1 MGEFGFSMR
10 RWKTG
15 CALIAAILALSLLAG
30 CASTEGLKKVPQG
43 VRPESMNMDEIEP
56 QFPSDTSIEN
66 QMMSLAAEI
75 RSAGTMEE
83 QKEKYD
89 EFLHDA
95 YIYIV
100 GPYNYTAYLAADG
113 RSISTYYDAL
123 IGHMS
128 KFLGEWEPAAYMAIE
143 EATWGAQLRA
153 QYETR
158 MCTPESI
165 RNTYPVSD
173 ETGQSMVQ
181 ETYDARDAY
190 AEVISGEGSAVEEGL
205 DLEAALDDLFT
216 SRETLAEYMG
226 YDSYLDFV
234 VERRDRMPYSLESL
248 QTLSSLVLENLV
260 PAVQAASA
268 PAPEALSPE
277 AWQEALLAL
286 SARFPAYEEDLRY
299 VVSNGVYAVEAA
311 EEGTSRHFAY
321 SLYQYDVS
329 AGKAVLAG
337 QADDALHVLKGLGLC
352 ARDMALPEEEWSISA
367 LTLYDQVQE
376 SAFAGAALAEL
387 DAVYGEAGEA
397 AGAGLALQMAK
408 DVCRAAMEL
417 NCLCALYEDP
427 VMSQADREA
436 LYSGLCAQYGVEG
449 SDYLRASED
458 VLMGSLDCAGEMLGG
473 LYGLQLYALAQEDA
487 SAAQAVLSATLTA
500 YNSNNPIAAGYAAG
514 LANPYSA
521 EGIAAIG
528 QMLR

>member
-75 RSAGTMEE
+75 RSAGTVEE

-181 ETYDARDAY
+181 DTYDARDAY
-190 AEVISGEGSAVEEGL
+190 AEVLSGEGSAVEEGL

-286 SARFPAYEEDLRY
+286 SARFPA
-299 VVSNGVYAVEAA
+299 
-311 EEGTSRHFAY
+311 
-321 SLYQYDVS
+321 
-329 AGKAVLAG
+329 
-337 QADDALHVLKGLGLC
+337 
-352 ARDMALPEEEWSISA
+352 
-367 LTLYDQVQE
+367 
-376 SAFAGAALAEL
+376 
-387 DAVYGEAGEA
+387 
-397 AGAGLALQMAK
+397 
-408 DVCRAAMEL
+408 
-417 NCLCALYEDP
+417 
-427 VMSQADREA
+427 
-436 LYSGLCAQYGVEG
+436 
-449 SDYLRASED
+449 
-458 VLMGSLDCAGEMLGG
+458 
-473 LYGLQLYALAQEDA
+473 
-487 SAAQAVLSATLTA
+487 
-500 YNSNNPIAAGYAAG
+500 
-514 LANPYSA
+514 
-521 EGIAAIG
+521 
-528 QMLR
+528 